1 MMPNG
6 QILAYMGDAVYEMYI
21 RRAIIEEGSSDV
33 NVIHQK
39 VVNYTKAASQAA
51 ALTAIKP
58 HLSETEWAA
67 VLKGRNAKIS
77 KKPKHIDLQGYLYAT
92 GLEALFGTLYFEGKH
107 ERIEALCALILKL

>member
-1 MMPNG
+1 MPNG
-6 QILAYMGDAVYEMYI
+6 QILAYMGDAVYEMHI
-21 RRAIIEEGSSDV
+21 RQAIIEQGSSDV
-33 NVIHQK
+33 NVIHQA

-51 ALTAIKP
+51 ALVSIKP
-58 HLSETEWAA
+58 YLTESEWAA

-107 ERIEALCALILKL
+107 DRIKALCTMILAS